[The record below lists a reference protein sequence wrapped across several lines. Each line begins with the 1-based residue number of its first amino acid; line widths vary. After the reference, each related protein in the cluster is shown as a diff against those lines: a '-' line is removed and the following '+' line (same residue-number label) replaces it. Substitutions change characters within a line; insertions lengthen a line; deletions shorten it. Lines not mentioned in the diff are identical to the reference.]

1 MTDLIENFES
11 DKLRPGLVSWL
22 AWLGAVRDPNGQMP
36 RDMRLTFSK
45 EELRQAVKTMLAWE
59 PQRIILAH
67 GRWYDHDAASELC
80 RAFCWLLDNH

>member
-45 EELRQAVKTMLAWE
+45 EELRQAVKTNE
-59 PQRIILAH
+59 
-67 GRWYDHDAASELC
+67 
-80 RAFCWLLDNH
+80 